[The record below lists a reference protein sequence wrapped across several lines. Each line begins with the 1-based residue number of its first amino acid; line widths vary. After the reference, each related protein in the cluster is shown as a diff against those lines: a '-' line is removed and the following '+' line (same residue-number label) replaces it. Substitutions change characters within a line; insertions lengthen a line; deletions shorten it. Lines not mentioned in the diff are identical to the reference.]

1 MKQVFHDMLEREDE
15 KIYRFFDGKE
25 WKLSASGKTVSV
37 YSTIDGSV
45 LGNIQS
51 VTHEEIDRV
60 ITEAHKAQEEWEKK
74 SLHERNTIVYAA
86 ARYMREER
94 EELAA
99 ILTLEI
105 GKTKQ
110 DALSEV
116 DRSADLLEYFAREV
130 QSLRGTIE
138 YSDAFP
144 GFDTS
149 KFALINRSAHGV
161 VLAIAPFNYPINLA
175 VSKIIPALLMGN
187 AVIFKPPTQGSIIGL
202 YITRIFQ
209 RAGLPS
215 YLLSCITGA
224 GKDIGDYLVSHKQIQ
239 MIAFTGSSNV
249 GKSIAGKTGMIPL
262 LFECGGNNPV
272 IILEDADMELTAKEL
287 VKGAFS
293 YAGQRCTGI
302 KYVLAREQ
310 VITTI
315 LPFVLKYIN
324 EMVHVGDPRSEYTA
338 LVGPLISEESA
349 KEVEII
355 VHEAIEQGAEL
366 VHGGKR
372 NGRYMDAT
380 VLKHVTSSMKCVAE
394 EVFGPI
400 LSFVRI
406 ETISNAIE
414 IINRSQYG
422 LQASIFTKDEGTALA
437 YAKMIRT
444 GTVQVNGSPQRG
456 PDHFP
461 FMGTKDSGVGVQG
474 VRYSL
479 EAMSRITSIVLNN
492 PQ

>member
-1 MKQVFHDMLEREDE
+1 MKQLFQDILDREDD

-25 WKLSASGKTVSV
+25 WKLSTSGKIVPVHSTVDES
-37 YSTIDGSV
+37 I
-45 LGNIQS
+45 LGNVQS
-51 VTHEEIDRV
+51 VTHEEIDV
-60 ITEAHKAQEEWEKK
+60 LIAEAHKAQREWEKK
-74 SLHERNTIVYAA
+74 SLHERSAIIYAA
-86 ARYMREER
+86 ARSMREER
-94 EELAA
+94 EELAS

-110 DALSEV
+110 DAFSEV
-116 DRSADLLEYFAREV
+116 DRSADLLDYFAREV

-149 KFALINRSAHGV
+149 KLSLINRAAHGV
-161 VLAIAPFNYPINLA
+161 VVAIAPFNYPINLA
-175 VSKIIPALLMGN
+175 VSKIVPALLMGN
-187 AVIFKPPTQGSIIGL
+187 AVVFKPPTQGSIIGL
-202 YITRIFQ
+202 YVTRIFQ

-224 GKDIGDYLVSHKQIQ
+224 GKEIGDYLVSHKQIQ

-249 GKSIAGKTGMIPL
+249 GKSIAGKTAMIPL

-302 KYVLAREQ
+302 KYVLAQEQ
-310 VITTI
+310 VIAAI
-315 LPFVLKYIN
+315 LPYVLKYID
-324 EMVHVGDPRSEYTA
+324 ELVHVGDPRNESTT
-338 LVGPLISEESA
+338 LIGPLINEESA
-349 KEVEII
+349 KEMEAV

-372 NGRYMDAT
+372 NGNYMDAT

-406 ETISNAIE
+406 ETITEAVDIV
-414 IINRSQYG
+414 NRSQYG

-461 FMGTKDSGVGVQG
+461 FTGIKDSGVGVQG

-479 EAMSRITSIVLNN
+479 EAMSRITSVVINN